1 MEGLTA
7 ALAAAFWLGILTSIS
22 PCPLATNVAA
32 VSFIAREVGSTRKVL
47 LAGAAYTLGR
57 ALAYAGLAFVLVRG
71 VLSIPAIS
79 IVLQRHMNQILG
91 PLLVVVGM
99 FLLGML
105 GRGVSSSVGSD
116 EVRRRAAR
124 GGLMGAVFLGV
135 LFALS
140 FCPVSAALYFG
151 SLIPMAV
158 DHQASGI
165 LPVVY
170 GIGTGFPVLV
180 LGGVVGGGGQVLG
193 TVLRRLTRVE
203 LWARRVTGWVFV
215 AVGVYLS
222 VRFIFL
228 G

>member
-32 VSFIAREVGSTRKVL
+32 VSFIAREVGSTRRVL

-71 VLSIPAIS
+71 VLSIPAIA

-105 GRGVSSSVGSD
+105 GSGVSTSVGSD

-124 GGLMGAVFLGV
+124 GGLTGAVFLGV

-158 DHQASGI
+158 DHQASGV